1 MDQQTLSKEVIALVH
16 NIELNQAG
24 WWDKTVSRLIMAAAW
39 KSDLAVHKNAIKA
52 VLSDE
57 FKLNV
62 TDAKLDSMLSKLE
75 NAGDLVRTSGA
86 HYQIPSAKRRVFDQ
100 EIVAAEANQEQAKA
114 HFCSLVNSLA
124 IEAPGAD
131 AWETFET
138 YFLRPLVN
146 ETGANAYGLVAG
158 EAFTTDVKLVE
169 KYLAKYDESQKPLHR
184 ELVTAFLDPKSEV
197 VRQYISR
204 LLHARFCVDA
214 TGLPD
219 DVLLKLSTSIGR
231 GLRFNVFVDTN
242 FLFSLIGIHE
252 NPSNEAALELK
263 ELIGQLSENPKVTL
277 LITPDTIRE
286 ATNTIDATR
295 QWLNSI
301 PTAEPFLQAAL
312 KAGVSGI
319 GEKFMLERIRQGA
332 NLTVNDWFKPYLDDF
347 VTMARGNGIELHN
360 AKLDQYSMR
369 IDVLDDINHVLGLEK
384 RRVELLKDRK
394 EKSYEGIKHDMV
406 LWHYVKDK
414 RPAYVESP
422 VDAEDWILTVDYRLI
437 RFDESKQRHFGQ
449 KVPICIHPSSMV
461 QLLQFFVPRSKDFEE
476 AMVGT
481 IRLPFL
487 FQEFDAEGQKT
498 SMKILQGMGRFGLSN
513 DAAEA
518 TVTRVLVNEGLRARL
533 ARNPTQEEEIEI
545 IKDALVEEMKERLD
559 AEAAKVNE
567 VKGSLVQ
574 KEAELQRLKQ
584 EKLDAEKLI
593 EQERRG
599 ALKQLEQEKQDA
611 VRKAKEEHSTERDR
625 LIREKDEQQRRI
637 DQLQQ
642 QNSARDKADEETQRG
657 VTAQDRAIKEM
668 QAQLI
673 KIAEDKQRGRALVWY
688 LVALLLVLATTIA
701 AAWKGVEQ
709 FTQTTKVLGLWP
721 CRFLSGVIVFVMLH
735 LVLELVFSKH
745 RHMPSLWPFQT
756 VKRFRV
762 WLWGVVVLGFIGG
775 VAGNIYSN
783 DVQKNR
789 DVQDQQGIPVVEP
802 GNGSEATPQ

>member
-1 MDQQTLSKEVIALVH
+1 MDKQSLSEEVVALVH

-24 WWDKTVSRLIMAAAW
+24 WWDKTVSRLVMAAAW
-39 KSDLAVHKNAIKA
+39 KSDKPIPKSTIKA
-52 VLSDE
+52 VLSGE
-57 FKLNV
+57 FKLEV
-62 TDAKLDSMLSKLE
+62 TDAKLDSILSKLE
-75 NAGDLVRTSGA
+75 NTGDLVRSTGA
-86 HYQIPSAKRRVFDQ
+86 HYQIPAAKRLVFDQ
-100 EIVAAEANQEQAKA
+100 EIKAAEANQKQAKA
-114 HFCSLVNSLA
+114 HFSVLA
-124 IEAPGAD
+124 ADLALDVQGAV
-131 AWETFET
+131 AWETFEAH
-138 YFLRPLVN
+138 FLRPLIN
-146 ETGANAYGLVAG
+146 EIGANAYGLVAG

-169 KYLAKYDESQKPLHR
+169 KYLARFDESQKPLHR

-214 TGLPD
+214 TGLPE
-219 DVLLKLSTSIGR
+219 DVLRKLSTSIGR

-263 ELIGQLSENPKVTL
+263 ELIGQLSQNPKVTL
-277 LITPDTIRE
+277 LITPETIRE
-286 ATNTIDATR
+286 ATHTIDATR

-319 GEKFMLERIRQGA
+319 GEKFMKERLRQGA

-360 AKLDQYSMR
+360 AQMDHYSMR
-369 IDVLDDINHVLGLEK
+369 TDVLDDINHVLALEK

-406 LWHYVKDK
+406 LWHYVKDR

-437 RFDESKQRHFGQ
+437 RFDEHKQRHFGQ

-487 FQEFDAEGQKT
+487 FQEFDAEAQKT

-513 DAAEA
+513 DATEA
-518 TVTRVLVNEGLRARL
+518 TVTRVLLNEGLRARL
-533 ARNPTQEEEIEI
+533 ARNPTQEEEIEM

-567 VKGSLVQ
+567 VKGNLEQ
-574 KEAELQRLKQ
+574 KESELERLKK
-584 EKLDAEKLI
+584 EKADAEKLI
-593 EQERRG
+593 EEERRG

-611 VRKAKEEHSTERDR
+611 IRKAKEEHSTERDR
-625 LIREKDEQQRRI
+625 LIREKEEQQRRI

-642 QNSARDKADEETQRG
+642 RNSERDKADEETRKG
-657 VTAQDRAIKEM
+657 ITAQELAIKDM
-668 QAQLI
+668 QAQLA
-673 KIAEDKQRGRALVWY
+673 KIADDKQRGRALAGY
-688 LVALLLVLATTIA
+688 SVALLLLLAITVA

-709 FTQTTKVLGLWP
+709 FAQAVKVLGLWP
-721 CRFLSGVIVFVMLH
+721 CRILSGVIVFVALH
-735 LVLELVFSKH
+735 LFLEVATSKH
-745 RHMPSLWPFQT
+745 RHMPSLWPFQI

-762 WLWGVVVLGFIGG
+762 WLWGVVVLGFIAG
-775 VAGNIYSN
+775 VVGNIYSN
-783 DVQKNR
+783 KVQKNL
-789 DVQDQQGIPVVEP
+789 DEQNQQASPMGTPE
-802 GNGSEATPQ
+802 NGLEDAR

>member
-1 MDQQTLSKEVIALVH
+1 MDKQSLSEEVVALVH

-24 WWDKTVSRLIMAAAW
+24 WWDKTVSRLVMAAAW
-39 KSDLAVHKNAIKA
+39 KSDKPIPKSTIKA
-52 VLSDE
+52 VLSGE
-57 FKLNV
+57 FKLEV
-62 TDAKLDSMLSKLE
+62 TDAKLDSILSKLE
-75 NAGDLVRTSGA
+75 NTGDLVRSTGA
-86 HYQIPSAKRRVFDQ
+86 HYQIPASKRLVFDQ
-100 EIVAAEANQEQAKA
+100 EIRAAEANQEQAKA
-114 HFCSLVNSLA
+114 HFCVLA
-124 IEAPGAD
+124 DALALDVQGAV
-131 AWETFET
+131 AWETFEA
-138 YFLRPLVN
+138 YFLRPLIN
-146 ETGANAYGLVAG
+146 EIGANAYGLVAG

-169 KYLAKYDESQKPLHR
+169 KYLARFDESQKPLHR

-214 TGLPD
+214 TGLPE
-219 DVLLKLSTSIGR
+219 DVLRKLSTSIGR

-263 ELIGQLSENPKVTL
+263 ELIGRLSQNPKVTL
-277 LITPDTIRE
+277 LITPETIRE
-286 ATNTIDATR
+286 ATHTIDATR

-301 PTAEPFLQAAL
+301 PTAEPFLKAAL

-319 GEKFMLERIRQGA
+319 GEKFMIERLRQGA

-360 AKLDQYSMR
+360 AKLDHYSMR
-369 IDVLDDINHVLGLEK
+369 TDVLNDINHVLDLEK

-406 LWHYVKDK
+406 LWHYVKDR

-437 RFDESKQRHFGQ
+437 RFDEHKQRHFGQ

-487 FQEFDAEGQKT
+487 FQEFDAEAQKT

-513 DAAEA
+513 DATEA
-518 TVTRVLVNEGLRARL
+518 TVTRVLLNEGLRARL

-567 VKGSLVQ
+567 VKGSLEQ
-574 KEAELQRLKQ
+574 KEAELERLKK
-584 EKLDAEKLI
+584 EKADAEKLI
-593 EQERRG
+593 EEERRG

-611 VRKAKEEHSTERDR
+611 IRKAKEEHSTERDR
-625 LIREKDEQQRRI
+625 LIREKEEQQRRI

-642 QNSARDKADEETQRG
+642 RNSERDKADEETRKG
-657 VTAQDRAIKEM
+657 ITAQELAIKGM
-668 QAQLI
+668 QAQLA
-673 KIAEDKQRGRALVWY
+673 KIADDKQRGRALAGY
-688 LVALLLVLATTIA
+688 SVALLLLLAITVA

-709 FTQTTKVLGLWP
+709 FAQATKVLGLWP
-721 CRFLSGVIVFVMLH
+721 CRILSGIIVFVALH
-735 LVLELVFSKH
+735 LFLEVATSKH
-745 RHMPSLWPFQT
+745 RHMPSLWPFQI

-762 WLWGVVVLGFIGG
+762 WLWGVVVLGFIAG

-783 DVQKNR
+783 KVQKNL
-789 DVQDQQGIPVVEP
+789 DEQNQQASPMGTPE
-802 GNGSEATPQ
+802 NGLENAR